1 MVDQRSR
8 RADTVRVLGTVSLI
22 AGFMTALLTL
32 LSSTGGLQ
40 PQILAAFLI
49 LTGIG
54 LRIEAAIIDR
64 RP

>member
-1 MVDQRSR
+1 MDPRSR
-8 RADTVRVLGTVSLI
+8 RADTARILGTVSLV
-22 AGFMTALLTL
+22 AGFLTALLTM
-32 LSSTGGLQ
+32 SSDSGGLR

-54 LRIEAAIIDR
+54 LRIEAAIVGR

>member
-1 MVDQRSR
+1 MDLRSS
-8 RADTVRVLGTVSLI
+8 RADTVRAFGTLSLG
-22 AGFMTALLTL
+22 AGFLTSLLTMP
-32 LSSTGGLQ
+32 SSSDGLK

-64 RP
+64 KS